1 MKRLSSQITVAIVCC
16 LLGFILTY
24 QFKQMNKNQ
33 QDSQS
38 RINTEDITAQ
48 IQQLTKQKQD
58 LQAKIDTQD
67 GKIKS
72 YESSVAGTNTAYN
85 GLLKDL
91 ENSRIVNGMVDVKG
105 PGVVIEIT
113 PQTNLF
119 DNSNSESPISPLN
132 LSVLVNNLIA
142 SEAEAISINDIR
154 ITSRTGIAMSGNFV
168 EISNIRIPTD
178 KKVTVKVIGERKKII
193 YSLDFLNILSE
204 FTKNNSCTVSRTT
217 PDEVVIKKYEGDFK
231 FNFAKPV
238 DNK

>member
-24 QFKQMNKNQ
+24 QFKQINKNQ

-67 GKIKS
+67 GKIKI
-72 YESSVAGTNTAYN
+72 YESSVASTDTAYKE
-85 GLLKDL
+85 LLKEL
-91 ENSRIVNGMVDVKG
+91 GNSRIVNGIVDVKG

-113 PQTNLF
+113 PQSNLF
-119 DNSNSESPISPLN
+119 GNSNSQSSINPLN

-168 EISNIRIPTD
+168 EIGNI
-178 KKVTVKVIGERKKII
+178 KI
-193 YSLDFLNILSE
+193 
-204 FTKNNSCTVSRTT
+204 
-217 PDEVVIKKYEGDFK
+217 
-231 FNFAKPV
+231 V
-238 DNK
+238 D